1 MAGMEDDPALARAE
15 AFGIDLSL
23 LRESLKLTPTERL
36 LRHERALELANAFR
50 RAGEKK
56 YGPFP
61 PLDQRPLPTE
71 R

>member
-36 LRHERALELANAFR
+36 EYHEGVLEFAEALR
-50 RAGEKK
+50 RAGEEK

-61 PLDQRPLPTE
+61 PPDQRPLPTE